1 MTGNKQQRTRI
12 ANLEAKQAEE
22 KYAPPIII
30 TSIVNPDMS
39 CDKVLVRSGPFEGY
53 EFNRKPDETAD
64 QFQARVD
71 QELKAMDGE
80 IAAGQTTNN
89 DR

>member
-1 MTGNKQQRTRI
+1 MTGNKQQKARVSD
-12 ANLEAKQAEE
+12 LEAKQAE
-22 KYAPPIII
+22 KAIAPPIII
-30 TSIVNPDMS
+30 VEVVNPDLS

-80 IAAGQTTNN
+80 IAVGQTMNN

>member
-1 MTGNKQQRTRI
+1 MTGNKQQKSRVSD
-12 ANLEAKQAEE
+12 LETKRAE
-22 KYAPPIII
+22 KAYTPPIII
-30 TSIVNPDMS
+30 VEVVNPDMS
-39 CDKVLVRSGPFEGY
+39 CDKVLIRSGPFEGY

-64 QFQARVD
+64 QFRARVD
-71 QELKAMDGE
+71 QELKAQDVE